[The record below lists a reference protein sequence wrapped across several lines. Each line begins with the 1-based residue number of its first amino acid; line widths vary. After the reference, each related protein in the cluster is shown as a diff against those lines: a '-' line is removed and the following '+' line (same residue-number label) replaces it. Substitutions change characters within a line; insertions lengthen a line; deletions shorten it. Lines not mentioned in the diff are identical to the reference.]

1 MINARRLVVSVLG
14 AVLVAAPL
22 IRSQDVKLSE
32 AKVNVVQPLAIL
44 ELGSQPRRGF
54 DRLLQAVPVSTP
66 AMGALDLS
74 RYRGFE
80 FGETLAAVAKQA
92 GLALSDVKL
101 IHERP
106 AVIQELEWPIWL
118 AGSSLAPTDPVKTIL
133 FSFYNG
139 ELFRI
144 VVNYDWNETEG
155 LTTGD
160 MIEAISAKYGTA
172 TEPARTEIAF
182 SSTQVYNDSEAVTAR
197 WEDSQYSFNLYRSTF
212 QPTFGMM
219 AFSKKLDALARA
231 ATTEA
236 IRLDAQGAPQREIQ
250 RQKRED
256 VTERRNNDRKVIL
269 LPVDAE
275 SPAGEPFA
283 HLTGWLL
290 RSPPGPGHQLFS
302 RRQSFQKSVGN
313 RNDIG

>member
-1 MINARRLVVSVLG
+1 MINTRRLVVSVLG

-66 AMGALDLS
+66 AMGVPDLS

-92 GLALSDVKL
+92 GLALTDVKL

-118 AGSSLAPTDPVKTIL
+118 AGSSSAPTDPVKTIL

-144 VVNYDWNETEG
+144 VVKIRDTKQTEG
-155 LTTGD
+155 LT
-160 MIEAISAKYGTA
+160 EGT
-172 TEPARTEIAF
+172 
-182 SSTQVYNDSEAVTAR
+182 
-197 WEDSQYSFNLYRSTF
+197 
-212 QPTFGMM
+212 
-219 AFSKKLDALARA
+219 
-231 ATTEA
+231 
-236 IRLDAQGAPQREIQ
+236 
-250 RQKRED
+250 
-256 VTERRNNDRKVIL
+256 
-269 LPVDAE
+269 
-275 SPAGEPFA
+275 
-283 HLTGWLL
+283 
-290 RSPPGPGHQLFS
+290 
-302 RRQSFQKSVGN
+302 
-313 RNDIG
+313 